1 MSDPVTLSAALA
13 VSHVFP
19 GVLLACCAAPGP
31 GAGSRGAARCFWP
44 CRGRSVPDSATGL
57 LERTLF
63 IVTSEALGPWVKGIG
78 PEPCGQGVSV
88 GAEVSCASLSLVGTW
103 PGSSLGL
110 RSGHTA

>member
-1 MSDPVTLSAALA
+1 MSDPVTLGAALA
-13 VSHVFP
+13 VSRVFP

-63 IVTSEALGPWVKGIG
+63 IVTSEAKGIG
-78 PEPCGQGVSV
+78 PEPCVQGVSV